1 MRTENIS
8 EKGQA
13 LSAGRAVIGCSLQ
26 VVMSACVC
34 VCVCVHQLVMR
45 FLGRGVAWPPLLRAS
60 ADQML
65 NVPEKMIGKRSAPAP

>member
-1 MRTENIS
+1 M
-8 EKGQA
+8 
-13 LSAGRAVIGCSLQ
+13 
-26 VVMSACVC
+26 CVC